1 MIKNN
6 NKKATN
12 SNKVKYNKRDSEITK
27 QSTS

>member
-1 MIKNN
+1 MIKN

-12 SNKVKYNKRDSEITK
+12 SNKVKYNKRESKITK